1 MEESTDKLT
10 VEDIKQYARIDSDD
24 EDGILALMLE
34 AARKYVNHSVGKC
47 DESDE
52 RVKILLLAIISN
64 MYDNRVLVVE
74 KSQSV
79 QYVANQM
86 IMQLQFEYDKERNN
100 EC

>member
-10 VEDIKQYARIDSDD
+10 IEDVKQYARIDSDD

-34 AARKYVNHSVGKC
+34 AARKYVNHAVGKC

-64 MYDNRVLVVE
+64 MYDNRVLAVE